1 MWIVTFCNI
10 IIYLDQDWDI
20 KEMTEIKCGR
30 IFLARKCKITEL
42 CENFGLICTGLAL
55 ALVFGSDV

>member
-30 IFLARKCKITEL
+30 KFLAKKCKKTEL
-42 CENFGLICTGLAL
+42 CENFGLICTGLA
-55 ALVFGSDV
+55 